1 MSECLNNIKKSNVS
15 KSFDSLEAWSMQV
28 WWKADWALHHYI
40 DQKQN
45 LRDFGLSLW
54 VQQICGV
61 KWERGAKEIL
71 CCKRNQWRLDASIMR
86 LAAMGPTPPLGRGGS
101 GEKYFL
107 KNSVNSSFLLFG
119 PTKTFKKIPVWEN
132 IFWVGTS
139 SSCRRRQQWWGHILP
154 WPPTHQTLLVLNW
167 PALAGN

>member
-28 WWKADWALHHYI
+28 WWKADGALHRYI

-45 LRDFGLSLW
+45 LRDFGLSRW
-54 VQQICGV
+54 AQQICGV

-86 LAAMGPTPPLGRGGS
+86 LGANTSFRKRRQWWKVFCGNFRKQFFPAVWPNKNFSTISCFRKYFFGWVPAAVVGGGS
-101 GEKYFL
+101 SRGA
-107 KNSVNSSFLLFG
+107 
-119 PTKTFKKIPVWEN
+119 
-132 IFWVGTS
+132 TS
-139 SSCRRRQQWWGHILP
+139 SLGL
-154 WPPTHQTLLVLNW
+154 PPTR
-167 PALAGN
+167 PY